1 MVVQEPIEQ
10 YETVRTWFEDF
21 KRNWGEKPEDASS
34 RLEVL
39 RRFCQFVGKDPD
51 TIIQE
56 CLRTTDGQMKIS
68 VNGRKFYDGKI
79 REFQG
84 SLEGDARQ
92 KAQGGNTIR
101 SFLIHNGIFL
111 QSGMQLR

>member
-1 MVVQEPIEQ
+1 MVVREPIEQ

-21 KRNWGEKPEDASS
+21 KTTWGEKPEDASS

-39 RRFCQFVGKDPD
+39 RCFCQFVGKDPD
-51 TIIQE
+51 TMIGE
-56 CLRTTDGQMKIS
+56 CLRTVEGQLKIS
-68 VNGRKFYDGKI
+68 IKGRRFYVEMI
-79 REFQG
+79 QEFQD

-111 QSGMQLR
+111 QSGIQLR